1 MSALAIGGIVFAV
14 VFGAALLGAYA
25 RVRLPSHHL
34 SPDSKSIVNLGM
46 GLIGTMAALVLS
58 LLISS
63 AKSSYDTRAAE
74 LTQMSADV
82 VLLDRVL
89 AHYGPETK
97 QAREVLR
104 RAVAQMLE
112 RIWPDDHAQPVVIA
126 PSGESED
133 LYDRI
138 QALSPHDERQRSLQT
153 QALAIGLNLGHT
165 RWMLVA
171 QSHSSIPL
179 PFLVVL
185 VLWLAVILASFG
197 LFAPPNNATVITALL
212 VCALAFSSAILLILE
227 LDEPYRGF
235 IRLADTPLRNALA
248 QLGR

>member
-1 MSALAIGGIVFAV
+1 MSSLAIGGIVFAA
-14 VFGAALLGAYA
+14 VFGAALLGTYVRA
-25 RVRLPSHHL
+25 RLPGHHL
-34 SPDSKSIVNLGM
+34 TPDSRSIVNLAI

-74 LTQMSADV
+74 ITQMSANV

-97 QAREVLR
+97 EARDALR
-104 RAVAQMLE
+104 GAVALTLD
-112 RIWPDDHAQPVVIA
+112 RVWPDDRSQSAMLA
-126 PSGESED
+126 PPGGSEA

-138 QALSPHDERQRSLQT
+138 QALAPRNDAQRSLQS
-153 QALAIGLNLGHT
+153 QALAISTNLGHT

-171 QSHSSIPL
+171 QSGSSIPK

-185 VLWLAVILASFG
+185 VLWLVVILLSFG
-197 LFAPPNNATVITALL
+197 LFAPPKNATVIAALF
-212 VCALAFSSAILLILE
+212 VCALSFSSAIFLILE
-227 LDEPYRGF
+227 LDEPFQGF
-235 IRLADTPLRNALA
+235 IRISSAPLRGALA